1 MYSHLQPLN
10 QCIITYKNVQI
21 HAVSVCDRK
30 SERQMPEVRALL
42 NTVLLLVE
50 YTCGT
55 FHTVPMIYD

>member
-1 MYSHLQPLN
+1 MQLVCVTENPKDK
-10 QCIITYKNVQI
+10 TYGDK
-21 HAVSVCDRK
+21 
-30 SERQMPEVRALL
+30 MPEVRVLL